1 MAIQYDSRG
10 FLIGE
15 RRLEEI
21 KKGINQ
27 TEDNTKQILDVLTE
41 HLKELHQANTDTG
54 SSIRDM
60 VKRQSRTIQSVDPSA
75 TPLTTRALR
84 TVAEAVDVAQDAIQ
98 SAKRIKKK
106 AVDAETGIQGQ
117 SSVPGTG
124 SRAAAQRERD
134 ASGRFTGGDGTE
146 SEKKGI
152 LGQIKRILSLS
163 GISSGGADIGGIDPT
178 VDAVRE
184 LNDAVA
190 PVKNVFKGMSARAI
204 GLFRGRLK
212 RKQSEE
218 ILPEE
223 QIKANKDTAKADK
236 KQNKLLQSILS
247 AIRAKDG
254 GGLLGK
260 GGLLGGLL
268 GGGDGVVLPGG
279 KGKDGGK
286 KPGNPTNP
294 GNAGKLGKGLLKKIP
309 FLGAL
314 IGGGLLAKEWSSL
327 SSGGKGEGIGQ
338 IVGTTVGGLLGSFF
352 GPVGT
357 LAGGG
362 LGAYLG
368 GIFGEKV
375 GTWTDSLKKID
386 FGGLFK
392 DLMSS
397 SLEVGKK
404 AFIPFANAG
413 GAAVSAWQG
422 AKNWASEKMG
432 LGDGAKATGRYAPLL
447 DAIAAGEAR
456 SGAFGTSGYDAIYS
470 GATVKPGKDISK
482 MTVGEVKAYQQQLL
496 KSGAKSTAV
505 GRYQFIHNKGAFG
518 EMLNK
523 AGIKD
528 TDVFDAKTQDRLAIE
543 YAGGQKQVDKW
554 IETGNHKAL
563 TNKTAQQWA
572 SMKNANGRGNYDGDG
587 LNKARHG
594 GLNEIAAISEQIR
607 NNPNP
612 DKVAAVPATQ
622 AAPKSVP
629 AAKGASQK
637 KAAIPPTIARPAPIK
652 VPAIT
657 PEITKIGSKY
667 PTRAS
672 AAPSDSGIS
681 QTIGDRSLAHVIS
694 GGIGYTQHNV

>member
-21 KKGINQ
+21 TKGINQ
-27 TEDNTKQILDVLTE
+27 TEDNTKQILEVLTE
-41 HLKELHQANTDTG
+41 NLKELHRTNMDTG
-54 SSIRDM
+54 SSIRD
-60 VKRQSRTIQSVDPSA
+60 VIKRQSRTIQSVDPSA

-84 TVAEAVDVAQDAIQ
+84 TVAEAVDAAQDAVQ
-98 SAKRIKKK
+98 SVKRIKTKS
-106 AVDAETGIQGQ
+106 VDGEAGTQVQ

-134 ASGRFTGGDGTE
+134 ANGRFAGGNGTE

-152 LGQIKRILSLS
+152 LGRIKSILSLD

-223 QIKANKDTAKADK
+223 QIRANKDTAKADK

-268 GGGDGVVLPGG
+268 GGGDGVALPGG
-279 KGKDGGK
+279 KDKGGGK
-286 KPGNPTNP
+286 KPGGL
-294 GNAGKLGKGLLKKIP
+294 GNLGKLGKGLLKKIP

-314 IGGGLLAKEWSSL
+314 IGGGFLAKEWSGL
-327 SSGGKGEGIGQ
+327 SSGGKGQGIGQ
-338 IVGTTVGGLLGSFF
+338 IVGTVVGGALGSFF

-375 GTWTDSLKKID
+375 GTWTESLKKID

-392 DLMSS
+392 ELMSS

-422 AKNWASEKMG
+422 AKNWASDKMG

-456 SGAFGTSGYDAIYS
+456 GGAFGTSGYDAIYS
-470 GATVKPGKDISK
+470 GATVKPGKDISQ

-572 SMKNANGRGNYDGDG
+572 SMKNVNGRGNYDGDG

-612 DKVAAVPATQ
+612 DQVAPVPAKK

-667 PTRAS
+667 PAQVS

-681 QTIGDRSLAHVIS
+681 QTVGDRSLAHVIS
-694 GGIGYTQHNV
+694 GGIGYNQHNV